1 MTSLGHLLNDTI
13 QIKHFSGKDKY
24 GQFTY
29 SAAVSYDAYI
39 EQKPVMVMARNG
51 AQTPSHVFI
60 LVETAV
66 SVKDVLILP
75 DGEETTILNV
85 SIVKGFTGVF
95 MHSEVYA

>member
-13 QIKHFSGKDKY
+13 QIRHFSGLD
-24 GQFTY
+24 GSGMFTY
-29 SAAVSYDAYI
+29 SDPVSYAAYI

-51 AQTPSHVFI
+51 AQTPSNVF
-60 LVETAV
+60 LVVETPV

-75 DGEETTILNV
+75 DGDETTILNV
-85 SIVKGFTGVF
+85 SIVKGFTGSF

>member
-1 MTSLGHLLNDTI
+1 MTSLGHLLNDVV
-13 QIKHFSGKDKY
+13 QIKHFSGKD
-24 GQFTY
+24 GAGMFTY
-29 SAAVSYDAYI
+29 SDPVSHPAYI
-39 EQKPVMVMARNG
+39 ENKPVMVMARNG
-51 AQTPSHVFI
+51 AQTPSHVFL

>member
-13 QIKHFSGKDKY
+13 QIKHYSGLGGD

-29 SAAVSYDAYI
+29 SAAVSYPAYI
-39 EQKPVMVMARNG
+39 EHKPRMVMARNG
-51 AQTPSHVFI
+51 AQTPSHVFL
-60 LVETAV
+60 LVEKEV

-75 DGEETTILNV
+75 DGEESTILNV
-85 SIVKGFTGVF
+85 SIVKGFTGTF

>member
-1 MTSLGHLLNDTI
+1 MGRLGHLLNDTI
-13 QIKHFSGKDKY
+13 QIKSYSGLDGA

-29 SAAVSYDAYI
+29 SAAVSYPAYI
-39 EQKPVMVMARNG
+39 ENKPKIVMARNG
-51 AQTPSHVFI
+51 AQTPSHVFV
-60 LVETAV
+60 LVETEV

-75 DGEETTILNV
+75 DGEEATILNV